1 MNPPLFSG
9 SKSEEAPQE
18 FLSQV
23 DRGTDAEPIEWEDFA
38 AVFLDRFFPL
48 ELREAKGQFN
58 HSPIPFGHPTQ
69 QGATFSITSGQCQ
82 NKFYALQSRHD
93 QKSSPDIVTGIV
105 HAYEPLHSALTHLVY
120 QYTPRANAYF
130 LLRYDVSYHRLD
142 AVSCNIMLCGYV
154 KFGFLNEA
162 YEMFDKMTE
171 RNCVTYTTMIM
182 GLVQKGFWSEAIWV
196 FRDMRY
202 FGVGPNEVTLVNVIS
217 AYLHCGGIKVDKM
230 LHGLVLKVGVKDFVH
245 VSTNLLH
252 LYCLN
257 GCLKD
262 ASMLFN
268 EMREKNVVS
277 WNVMLNGYT
286 KAGLVDFGKEVFEHI
301 VDKDVVSWGTI
312 IDGYLQAARLNDAV
326 KMYRE
331 MMCTGLHPNDVMIV
345 DFLSTCGQV
354 MSNFE
359 GRQFHCVTVKMGFD
373 LLDFIQATIIHF
385 YAACGEVDLAHLQFE
400 IGNKDH
406 VACWNALIAG
416 LVRNRKID
424 EARRLF
430 DQMPARDVFTW
441 SSMISG
447 YSQSEQPDLALEL
460 FHVMLAGG
468 VKPNEITMVS
478 VVSSIASLGTL
489 KEGRWAHHY
498 ICKNP
503 IPLTDNLSAALIDMY
518 AKCASVNDAFEVFN
532 QIREK
537 AVDVSPWNAIICGL
551 AMHGHA
557 HLSLRIFSDLL
568 KQNIKPNSITFIGVL
583 SACCH
588 AGLVEAGEKH
598 FQSMTKLYNV
608 KPNIKH
614 YGCMVD
620 LFGRA
625 GRLKEAEELIRTM
638 PMEADIIIW
647 GTLLAASKTHGN
659 TEIGERAAENLA
671 RVEPSHGP
679 SRVLLSNIHADAGKW
694 DDAFLTRQAMRSQ
707 GLTRSTAYSSVV

>member
-1 MNPPLFSG
+1 MIIGIRQHKPSFHLLASFFLLSCPSLKWVSSSLDKEKNTEKRKPNYEFSLV
-9 SKSEEAPQE
+9 SAFKSCSAN
-18 FLSQV
+18 SSV
-23 DRGTDAEPIEWEDFA
+23 TRG
-38 AVFLDRFFPL
+38 
-48 ELREAKGQFN
+48 
-58 HSPIPFGHPTQ
+58 Q
-69 QGATFSITSGQCQ
+69 Q
-82 NKFYALQSRHD
+82 
-93 QKSSPDIVTGIV
+93 
-105 HAYEPLHSALTHLVY
+105 LHSLVLKSGLESNIFILNSMITFY
-120 QYTPRANAYF
+120 VKCG
-130 LLRYDVSYHRLD
+130 LVSHAKTIFDSCTRLD

-359 GRQFHCVTVKMGFD
+359 
-373 LLDFIQATIIHF
+373 
-385 YAACGEVDLAHLQFE
+385 ACGEVDLAHLQFE

-460 FHVMLAGG
+460 FHVMLAGD
-468 VKPNEITMVS
+468 VKPNEITM
-478 VVSSIASLGTL
+478 
-489 KEGRWAHHY
+489 H
-498 ICKNP
+498 
-503 IPLTDNLSAALIDMY
+503 
-518 AKCASVNDAFEVFN
+518 
-532 QIREK
+532 
-537 AVDVSPWNAIICGL
+537 
-551 AMHGHA
+551 
-557 HLSLRIFSDLL
+557 
-568 KQNIKPNSITFIGVL
+568 
-583 SACCH
+583 
-588 AGLVEAGEKH
+588 
-598 FQSMTKLYNV
+598 
-608 KPNIKH
+608 
-614 YGCMVD
+614 
-620 LFGRA
+620 
-625 GRLKEAEELIRTM
+625 
-638 PMEADIIIW
+638 
-647 GTLLAASKTHGN
+647 
-659 TEIGERAAENLA
+659 
-671 RVEPSHGP
+671 
-679 SRVLLSNIHADAGKW
+679 
-694 DDAFLTRQAMRSQ
+694 
-707 GLTRSTAYSSVV
+707 

>member
-1 MNPPLFSG
+1 MIIAIGHKPSFHFLFPFFSLSFPFPKWLSSSSTSKTPFLDHFQIFLKKNTNKQIPNYEFSLVSAFKSCSADSCIPQGQQLHSLVLKSG
-9 SKSEEAPQE
+9 LKSNI
-18 FLSQV
+18 FILNSLITFYV
-23 DRGTDAEPIEWEDFA
+23 KCGLVTDAKTIFD
-38 AVFLDRFFPL
+38 
-48 ELREAKGQFN
+48 
-58 HSPIPFGHPTQ
+58 SCT
-69 QGATFSITSGQCQ
+69 
-82 NKFYALQSRHD
+82 
-93 QKSSPDIVTGIV
+93 
-105 HAYEPLHSALTHLVY
+105 
-120 QYTPRANAYF
+120 
-130 LLRYDVSYHRLD
+130 RLD

-154 KFGFLNEA
+154 KFGLLNDACEL
-162 YEMFDKMTE
+162 FDKMSD
-171 RNCVTYTTMIM
+171 RNCVSYTTMIM
-182 GLVQKGFWSEAIWV
+182 GFVQKRLWSEGIWV

-202 FGVGPNEVTLVNVIS
+202 FGVGPNEVTMVNVIS
-217 AYLHCGGIKVDKM
+217 AYLHCGGGINVDKM
-230 LHGLVLKVGVKDFVH
+230 LHGLVLKIGLIEFVH

-252 LYCLN
+252 LYCLS

-268 EMREKNVVS
+268 EMPEKNVVS

-286 KAGLVDFGKEVFEHI
+286 KAGLVDLGKEVFEQI

-312 IDGYLQAARLNDAV
+312 IDGYLQAARLNEAV
-326 KMYRE
+326 NIYRKMLY
-331 MMCTGLHPNDVMIV
+331 TGLLPNDVMIV
-345 DFLSTCGQV
+345 DFLSTCGQA

-359 GRQFHCVTVKMGFD
+359 GRQFHGVAVKMGFD
-373 LLDFIQATIIHF
+373 LSDFIQATIIHF
-385 YAACGEVDLAHLQFE
+385 YAACGEVDLARLQFE
-400 IGNKDH
+400 VGNKDH

-416 LVRNRKID
+416 LIRNRKID

-430 DQMPARDVFTW
+430 NQMPSRDVFSW

-460 FHVMLAGG
+460 FHEMLAGG

-478 VVSSIASLGTL
+478 VVSSIATLGTL
-489 KEGRWAHHY
+489 KDGRWAHDY
-498 ICKNP
+498 ICKNS
-503 IPLTDNLSAALIDMY
+503 IPLNDNLSAALIDMY
-518 AKCASVNDAFEVFN
+518 AKCASVSDALEVFN

-557 HLSLRIFSDLL
+557 KFSLNIFSDLL
-568 KQNIKPNSITFIGVL
+568 RQNIKPNSITFIGVL

-588 AGLVEAGEKH
+588 AGLVEAGEQH
-598 FQSMTKLYNV
+598 FKRMTKLYNV
-608 KPNIKH
+608 KPNVKH

-625 GRLKEAEELIRTM
+625 GRLKEAEELIRSM

-647 GTLLAASKTHGN
+647 GTLLAACRTHGS

-679 SRVLLSNIHADAGKW
+679 SRVLLSNIYADAGKW
-694 DDAFLTRQAMRSQ
+694 DDAFLVRQAMRTQ
-707 GLTRSTAYSSVV
+707 GLTRSTAYSGVV

>member
-1 MNPPLFSG
+1 MIIGIRYKPSFHLLAPFFSLSFPSLKWVSSSSSHAPLDL
-9 SKSEEAPQE
+9 Q
-18 FLSQV
+18 L
-23 DRGTDAEPIEWEDFA
+23 
-38 AVFLDRFFPL
+38 FLDKDKNTKKQKPNWEFSLVSAFKSCS
-48 ELREAKGQFN
+48 ANSCITHGQ
-58 HSPIPFGHPTQ
+58 Q
-69 QGATFSITSGQCQ
+69 
-82 NKFYALQSRHD
+82 
-93 QKSSPDIVTGIV
+93 
-105 HAYEPLHSALTHLVY
+105 LHSLVLKSGLESNIFILNSLITFY
-120 QYTPRANAYF
+120 VKCGLVNHAKIIFDSCNK
-130 LLRYDVSYHRLD
+130 LD

-162 YEMFDKMTE
+162 YELFDKMTE
-171 RNCVTYTTMIM
+171 RNCVSYTTMIM
-182 GLVQKGFWSEAIWV
+182 GLIQKGFWSEGIWV

-202 FGVGPNEVTLVNVIS
+202 FGVGPNEVTMVNVIS

-230 LHGLVLKVGVKDFVH
+230 LHGLVLKIGVMDFVH

-252 LYCLN
+252 LYCLG

-262 ASMLFN
+262 AMMLFS
-268 EMREKNVVS
+268 EMHEKNVVS
-277 WNVMLNGYT
+277 WNVMLNGYS
-286 KAGLVDFGKEVFEHI
+286 KAGLVDLAKDVFEQI

-326 KMYRE
+326 EIYRD
-331 MMCTGLHPNDVMIV
+331 MLYTGLRPNDVMIV
-345 DFLSTCGQV
+345 DFLSTCGQG

-359 GRQFHCVTVKMGFD
+359 GRQFHGVGVKMGFD

-385 YAACGEVDLAHLQFE
+385 YAACGEVDLARLQFE
-400 IGNKDH
+400 VGNKDH

-424 EARRLF
+424 EARNLF
-430 DQMPARDVFTW
+430 DQMPARDVFSW

-460 FHVMLAGG
+460 FHEMLAIG

-478 VVSSIASLGTL
+478 VVSSIATLGTL
-489 KEGRWAHHY
+489 KEGRWAHDY
-498 ICKNP
+498 ICKNS
-503 IPLTDNLSAALIDMY
+503 IPLNDNLSAALIDMY
-518 AKCASVNDAFEVFN
+518 AKCASVNDALELFN

-557 HLSLRIFSDLL
+557 QLSLHIFSDMLR
-568 KQNIKPNSITFIGVL
+568 QNIKPNLITFIGVL

-588 AGLVEAGEKH
+588 AGLVEAGEQH

-625 GRLKEAEELIRTM
+625 GRLKEAEELIRSM
-638 PMEADIIIW
+638 SMEADIIIW
-647 GTLLAASKTHGN
+647 GTLLAACRTHGN

-679 SRVLLSNIHADAGKW
+679 SRVLLSNIYADAGKW
-694 DDAFLTRQAMRSQ
+694 DDAFLTRQAMRSRR
-707 GLTRSTAYSSVV
+707 LTRTTAYSGVV